1 MINNIDDKESG
12 ISLFSREAWRYFIK
26 LFSGQY
32 NKLIAT
38 SFGSAA
44 QAALILPVIFLIRY
58 AFDNVIPQK
67 NIHLLIIIGV
77 AIFLLRLFNSLIS
90 VWLRNIHIKIINTA
104 IYRLRDDL
112 IVKLYNFSRSFHTR
126 EDQNIIHA
134 RIVQDTERLANMSNA
149 LISRIFPAL
158 IISFALC
165 CILAFLNWILLLIT
179 ISLVPII
186 ILSNRYVGKSIRK
199 RVYVFQ
205 RAFES
210 FSRGIFFVLRYMDL
224 TIIQSNQSEEINRQ
238 RTILQDLQSK
248 TGKMAVIYSINA
260 QIQEVLSGLIGIIII
275 ILGGAAV
282 VTQIMT
288 LGEFISFYIAA
299 VFLNKYVNSLTTS
312 IPDVIAGNESMN
324 TLYQLANT
332 QEYAPYKGS
341 RRINFT
347 GSISLQSVTF
357 RYEEQIVLES
367 VNLIINPQSNIAIV
381 GPNSAG
387 KTTII
392 NLILGFYAPEKGRL
406 YAEDTPY
413 EDLDISYLR
422 QSFGVVMQHPQ
433 LFSGTIRENILYGI
447 DEPNDDKML
456 KASRLAMAD
465 NFIQKLPLGYDTQ
478 IGEDGVLLSGGEC
491 QRLAI
496 ARALVREPKLLI
508 LDEPTNH
515 LDISS
520 VKEIMDNLGKIENR
534 PAVLLISHD
543 MSVVHYA
550 EKIYKLEKGVL
561 IQC

>member
-1 MINNIDDKESG
+1 MINNIDDKGSG

-44 QAALILPVIFLIRY
+44 QAALILPVIYLIRY

-224 TIIQSNQSEEINRQ
+224 TIIQSNQS
-238 RTILQDLQSK
+238 
-248 TGKMAVIYSINA
+248 
-260 QIQEVLSGLIGIIII
+260 
-275 ILGGAAV
+275 
-282 VTQIMT
+282 
-288 LGEFISFYIAA
+288 
-299 VFLNKYVNSLTTS
+299 
-312 IPDVIAGNESMN
+312 
-324 TLYQLANT
+324 
-332 QEYAPYKGS
+332 
-341 RRINFT
+341 
-347 GSISLQSVTF
+347 
-357 RYEEQIVLES
+357 
-367 VNLIINPQSNIAIV
+367 
-381 GPNSAG
+381 
-387 KTTII
+387 
-392 NLILGFYAPEKGRL
+392 
-406 YAEDTPY
+406 
-413 EDLDISYLR
+413 
-422 QSFGVVMQHPQ
+422 
-433 LFSGTIRENILYGI
+433 
-447 DEPNDDKML
+447 
-456 KASRLAMAD
+456 
-465 NFIQKLPLGYDTQ
+465 
-478 IGEDGVLLSGGEC
+478 
-491 QRLAI
+491 
-496 ARALVREPKLLI
+496 
-508 LDEPTNH
+508 
-515 LDISS
+515 
-520 VKEIMDNLGKIENR
+520 
-534 PAVLLISHD
+534 
-543 MSVVHYA
+543 
-550 EKIYKLEKGVL
+550 
-561 IQC
+561 